1 MRFVAGRGAVAKRLV
16 RGAAVA
22 ERHRENVASQAAVAK
37 TLTPD
42 EVCCW
47 QDSRWE
53 IHRESKIGEPKS
65 GSRRGDYF
73 KKLLPFEIFILN
85 CGMEFSKNL
94 KR

>member
-1 MRFVAGRGAVAKRLV
+1 MTELLLA
-16 RGAAVA
+16 GAAVT
-22 ERHRENVASQAAVAK
+22 E

-47 QDSRWE
+47 QGSPSGGPLRKQN
-53 IHRESKIGEPKS
+53 RGSKIGKQNKKAKS

-85 CGMEFSKNL
+85 CRLEFSKNL

>member
-1 MRFVAGRGAVAKRLV
+1 MRFVAGKGVPSGKLAGRGAVTELLLA
-16 RGAAVA
+16 GAAVA
-22 ERHRENVASQAAVAK
+22 E

-53 IHRESKIGEPKS
+53 IHREAKS

-73 KKLLPFEIFILN
+73 KNLLPFEIFILN
-85 CGMEFSKNL
+85 CRLEFSKNL

>member
-1 MRFVAGRGAVAKRLV
+1 MRFVAGRVAGWETH
-16 RGAAVA
+16 RG
-22 ERHRENVASQAAVAK
+22 
-37 TLTPD
+37 
-42 EVCCW
+42 
-47 QDSRWE
+47 
-53 IHRESKIGEPKS
+53 SKIGKQNEKAKSGRKS

>member
-1 MRFVAGRGAVAKRLV
+1 MTELLLA
-16 RGAAVA
+16 GAAVA
-22 ERHRENVASQAAVAK
+22 E
-37 TLTPD
+37 TLTQD

-47 QDSRWE
+47 QGSPVGRP
-53 IHRESKIGEPKS
+53 IGEAKSGKQNEKAKS